1 MRWRVMMII
10 LNEKKYIE
18 SVIEKGEVSSK
29 PSETI
34 NLMVKYY
41 KYLGFKKNEVYE
53 KIHEYLLKN
62 YKPYNKVKWE
72 DTINKYIETNFK
84 KGYELIEIDFIPIT
98 DKEVDKIKTLKS
110 KRLER
115 LAFTMLVIAKM
126 NNMVSDKN
134 NGWVNKKDKEIFK
147 HANIR
152 TSIKEQCLLLN
163 DLKTK
168 EFIEFSQRVDNT
180 NNKVLFIEEGV
191 AVIKIDDMRNLGYI
205 YDDFVGY
212 GKFKKCE
219 ICGEVIKNTS
229 KTKIPKYCDG
239 CIKEKQKEWD
249 REYRNKNKN

>member
-1 MRWRVMMII
+1 MIV

-34 NLMVKYY
+34 NLLVKYY
-41 KYLGFKKNEVYE
+41 KYLGLKKTEVYE

-84 KGYELIEIDFIPIT
+84 KGYDLVEIEFIPIT
-98 DKEVDKIKTLKS
+98 DKEINKIKSLNS

-126 NNMVSDKN
+126 NGMINDKN

-147 HANIR
+147 YANIKIPVK
-152 TSIKEQCLLLN
+152 TQCLLLN

-168 EFIEFSQRVDNT
+168 GFIEFSERVDNT
-180 NNKVLFIEEGV
+180 NNKVLFIEDGNV
-191 AVIKIDDMRNLGYI
+191 VLTVDDTRNLGYI
-205 YDDFVGY
+205 YDNFVGY

-219 ICGEVIKNTS
+219 VCGCIIKNND
-229 KTKIPKYCDG
+229 KTRPSKYCDE
-239 CIKEKQKEWD
+239 CAISEDRIKALK
-249 REYRNKNKN
+249 RYHVNKN